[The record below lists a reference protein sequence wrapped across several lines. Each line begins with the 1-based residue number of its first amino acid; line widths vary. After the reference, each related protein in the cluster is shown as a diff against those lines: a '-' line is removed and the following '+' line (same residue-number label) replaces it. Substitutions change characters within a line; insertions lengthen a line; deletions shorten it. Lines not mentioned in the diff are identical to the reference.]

1 MRFFLQSFGEVRE
14 FEWASNGSLYVDFK
28 KTSVA
33 ETVSFP
39 SIVLGFLVL
48 DLLCYPFIVVWWWR
62 WRWWCGGKRCRGKPC
77 SNLAATSWPASPS

>member
-1 MRFFLQSFGEVRE
+1 MRQSRTGVRYVRFSIPSVPGSDLMFFILFLQSFGEVRE

-48 DLLCYPFIVVWWWR
+48 DLLSIYR
-62 WRWWCGGKRCRGKPC
+62 
-77 SNLAATSWPASPS
+77 

>member
-1 MRFFLQSFGEVRE
+1 MRQSRTGVKYVRFSIPSVLGSDLMLLFLQSFGEVRE

-39 SIVLGFLVL
+39 TIVLAFLVL
-48 DLLCYPFIVVWWWR
+48 DLLSIYR
-62 WRWWCGGKRCRGKPC
+62 
-77 SNLAATSWPASPS
+77 